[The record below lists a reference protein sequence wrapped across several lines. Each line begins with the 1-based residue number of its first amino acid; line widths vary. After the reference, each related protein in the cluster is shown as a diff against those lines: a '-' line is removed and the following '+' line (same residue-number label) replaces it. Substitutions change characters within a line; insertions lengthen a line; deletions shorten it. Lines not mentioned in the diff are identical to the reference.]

1 MKKDGMAL
9 VTMAVM
15 LVIIILITGTVVIS
29 GLSSIESAKKT
40 SFGIEIKKVQEIVN
54 EYVTNTGEQVPITK
68 TLVLSTSAI
77 LAADITNQFTG
88 ETITANAI
96 TLDVIDIYKLGIKD
110 TKYGRGENALDY
122 YAVSPTTGKVFYP
135 AGIKA
140 ADQTYYTLT
149 SDLNKIIGKND
160 TAGTVKRSVIFKA
173 SKASNAWQ
181 SSAVVIT
188 VKVPNEYTAV
198 SITTTNS
205 VLVSAVTV
213 IGDYK
218 VYTVNTSNLII
229 AYTITVNY
237 MDVVTSKSA
246 VYKVGKVDGVAPSIA
261 TPSQVYSID
270 NTTNIATAYMTGI
283 DATDALSGLKTVK
296 YVKGTVTASVDLK
309 SFFGEH
315 GMLLVDNKIQI
326 EKGATSYSIYAE
338 DNAGNITVINT
349 TVTAYI
355 QSILW

>member
-29 GLSSIESAKKT
+29 GLASIESAKKT
-40 SFGIEIKKVQEIVN
+40 SFGIEVKKVQEIVD
-54 EYVTNTGEQVPITK
+54 EYISSTGESIPITK
-68 TLVLSTSAI
+68 TITMGTSSL
-77 LAADITNQFTG
+77 LAEDITNQFSG
-88 ETITANAI
+88 ETITSNAI
-96 TLDVIDIYKLGIKD
+96 TFDVIDIYKLGIKD
-110 TKYGRGENALDY
+110 TKYGRGENSLDY
-122 YAVSPTTGKVFYP
+122 YCLSPVTGKVFYP
-135 AGIKA
+135 AGVKA
-140 ADQTYYTLT
+140 AGQTFYTLT

-160 TAGTVKRSVIFKA
+160 TAATTKRSVIFTA
-173 SKASNAWQ
+173 SKATNAWQ
-181 SSAVVIT
+181 STAVVIT
-188 VKVPNEYTAV
+188 VKIPDEYTSV
-198 SITTTNS
+198 TITATNS
-205 VLVSAVTV
+205 VLVSAVNVT
-213 IGDYK
+213 GGYK
-218 VYTVNTSNLII
+218 VYTVNTSNLIN

-237 MDVVTSKSA
+237 TDVLTPRSA
-246 VYKVGKVDGVAPSIA
+246 VYKVSKVDGVAPSIV
-261 TPSQVYSID
+261 TPTQVYSID

-283 DATDALSGLKTVK
+283 DATDALSGIKTVK

-349 TVTAYI
+349 TVTPYI